1 MQFAMINPQVIMC
14 MIHQNVRI
22 AQEKS
27 DSNLSSLI
35 LQPMVLHQI
44 RQNLL
49 IIFLAKIIFAY
60 LEFSFR
66 LKYFIVVL

>member
-1 MQFAMINPQVIMC
+1 MQFAMMNPQVIMC

-22 AQEKS
+22 RQAVS
-27 DSNLSSLI
+27 DSSLSSLI
-35 LQPMVLHQI
+35 LHPIVLHHTS
-44 RQNLL
+44 QNLL